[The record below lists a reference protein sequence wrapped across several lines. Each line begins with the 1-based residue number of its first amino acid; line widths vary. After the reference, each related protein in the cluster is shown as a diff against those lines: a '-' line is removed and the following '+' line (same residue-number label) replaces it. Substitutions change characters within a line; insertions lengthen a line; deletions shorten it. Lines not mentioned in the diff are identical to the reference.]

1 MPRLGMARGYTKR
14 SGCLFL
20 TLHHYLHHQLTTPAE
35 LSQLSSLSFPLI
47 DRSSTLPFET
57 LFSYIFRSLD
67 ITALLLL
74 HSYCR
79 YLLSTLYSILFPF
92 YPPLLLAMPHKI
104 NDSNSTLASRGSS
117 ADQVIATEVR
127 GMSNVDPMPGQLQT
141 AAKLPLCP
149 QSPNSVQLMRVQPL
163 PSANPRSS
171 SITRAARSTTRP
183 GHPTGTNNAGNKPM
197 PSYAVRSTPYQQCGG
212 GRGIDTLLANA
223 PTLSARLVPTAG

>member
-57 LFSYIFRSLD
+57 LFSYIFRFPGHHCSTEYFYFIPTVAIFSSLYF
-67 ITALLLL
+67 ILLL
-74 HSYCR
+74 
-79 YLLSTLYSILFPF
+79 
-92 YPPLLLAMPHKI
+92 YPPLPPPPSTMPHKI

-127 GMSNVDPMPGQLQT
+127 GMSNVDPTPGHQT
-141 AAKLPLCP
+141 ATKLPLCP
-149 QSPNSVQLMRVQPL
+149 NLQIQSS
-163 PSANPRSS
+163 
-171 SITRAARSTTRP
+171 
-183 GHPTGTNNAGNKPM
+183 
-197 PSYAVRSTPYQQCGG
+197 
-212 GRGIDTLLANA
+212 
-223 PTLSARLVPTAG
+223 